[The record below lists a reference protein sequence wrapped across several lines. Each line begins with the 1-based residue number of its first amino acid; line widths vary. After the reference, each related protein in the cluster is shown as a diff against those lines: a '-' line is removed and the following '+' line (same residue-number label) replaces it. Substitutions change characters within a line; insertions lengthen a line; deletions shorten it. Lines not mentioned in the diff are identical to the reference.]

1 MSGMIAL
8 VGGDEFREGCEEMD
22 RTILEATGVD
32 RPTVLIVPTAAAF
45 QDPSRTAANGVAYFS
60 ALGARP
66 SPLMALGAGESDDEE
81 LVSPMRGADMVY
93 LTGGDPRHLLD
104 TLRGSRLLEELKAA
118 LERGAV
124 VAGSSAGAMVMG
136 SWMRFHGWTE
146 ALGIVDG
153 VAVLP
158 HHERSD
164 PASVAKDLAKDAPV
178 GLTAVGIDGG
188 TACFTHPDGWVVI
201 GQGAVTLYPS
211 QGWHRYMSG
220 ETLSLPADR

>member
-45 QDPSRTAANGVAYFS
+45 QDPSRAAANGVAYFS

-81 LVSPMRGADMVY
+81 FVSPMRGADMVY

-104 TLRGSRLLEELKAA
+104 TLRGSRLLEELK
-118 LERGAV
+118 
-124 VAGSSAGAMVMG
+124 GAMVMG

-178 GLTAVGIDGG
+178 GLTALGIDGG
-188 TACFTHPDGWVVI
+188 TACFAHPDGWVVI
-201 GQGAVTLYPS
+201 GQGAVTLYSS